1 MVSLPLFVVDE
12 RIGAAFRRYAE
23 RLFLR
28 CLPGASTVGMDRRPV
43 VRAQQPFRE
52 VCGGRVRAGITH
64 RLMPTTP
71 FSNLL
76 ILAEMVEWP
85 DLWPRL
91 FNNLGYLVAFAVSIV
106 FNFMLLLMSL
116 SKSRRTFHKK

>member
-1 MVSLPLFVVDE
+1 MNESELPSAVMQSVSFS
-12 RIGAAFRRYAE
+12 GAFRTHPQSVWIADLLFE
-23 RLFLR
+23 RSNR
-28 CLPGASTVGMDRRPV
+28 SVKYVEDG
-43 VRAQQPFRE
+43 
-52 VCGGRVRAGITH
+52 
-64 RLMPTTP
+64 
-71 FSNLL
+71 NLL